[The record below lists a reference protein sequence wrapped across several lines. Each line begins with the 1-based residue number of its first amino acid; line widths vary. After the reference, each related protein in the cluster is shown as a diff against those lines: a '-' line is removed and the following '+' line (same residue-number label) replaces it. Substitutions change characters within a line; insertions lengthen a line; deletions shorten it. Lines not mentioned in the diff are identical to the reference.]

1 MSGGGAGG
9 GAGRR
14 TAGSG
19 APPPLTSVRLMASD
33 ASFIRYASLVV
44 ASREGDAELVR
55 EWIERHVEH
64 HVDGPPGYVGTTAL
78 ATALDTQPAAAQLSA

>member
-1 MSGGGAGG
+1 MSGGAAGG

-19 APPPLTSVRLMASD
+19 APPPMTSVR
-33 ASFIRYASLVV
+33 FIRYAPLIEG
-44 ASREGDAELVR
+44 AREGDAELVR

-64 HVDGPPGYVGTTAL
+64 HADGPPGYVGTTAL